1 MTPSWLST
9 EAGRQQCQL
18 HQHCTGLLSDS
29 NSNSAAL
36 QYHHRCTGCLYKLYQ
51 TLLNHHQKCGRQISM
66 KLRIDTT
73 TIQPTNPLTHTTSDT
88 WQQVMSPSHRLSRRL
103 YYGLWIHDNK
113 WTLTNK
119 SMTSNAEWIYSGWVI
134 IQATV
139 NVMLTTV
146 HCVQKKNTCSVSFIS
161 PWIMCRLKQKF
172 PREYLRNDRFWQYRN

>member
-1 MTPSWLST
+1 MTPSWLSRET
-9 EAGRQQCQL
+9 GRQQCQL
-18 HQHCTGLLSDS
+18 HQHCTRLLSDS
-29 NSNSAAL
+29 SAAL

-51 TLLNHHQKCGRQISM
+51 TLLNHHQKSGRQISM

-88 WQQVMSPSHRLSRRL
+88 WQQVMSPSHMLSRRL

-146 HCVQKKNTCSVSFIS
+146 HCVQKKTPAQFLSYLHEWCVDLNKNF
-161 PWIMCRLKQKF
+161 
-172 PREYLRNDRFWQYRN
+172 REYT